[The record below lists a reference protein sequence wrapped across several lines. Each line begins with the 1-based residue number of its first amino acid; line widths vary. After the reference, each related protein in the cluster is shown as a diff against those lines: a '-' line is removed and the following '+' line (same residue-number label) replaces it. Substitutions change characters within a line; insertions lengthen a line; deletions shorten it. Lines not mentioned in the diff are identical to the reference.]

1 MKADYIEKITKR
13 LNDLPYEAIL
23 FDGKWGIGKSYAINA
38 ALEKNDNVCK
48 ISMFGLADI
57 KQIYHEVLFQ
67 LALKNNT
74 GGKIGEIA
82 NNVLEG
88 LSTVWGRAAQAKEL
102 IHSIANE
109 RELFLL
115 LSKEFDSPHIIVIDD
130 LERMS
135 NHLRL
140 EEVLG
145 IIEELKQCNYVKIIV
160 VANMEEFSE
169 ESKEVFKKYNEKVI
183 DRIYH
188 ITELPEKVMWS
199 KMKIHAAFVEKFLQA
214 HKVKNLRT
222 LEKAQNLFS
231 DVKLYC
237 KGDMSEQF
245 LDEIRLICFAIVVED
260 TDKLYYREPDEN
272 ESDPMKK
279 SSLVLNNRLEHRII
293 NYLSGI
299 KSSRNLVTMI
309 LQYYKNEIM
318 INEDGLNAEYKI
330 FSQAGQKSNYYKT
343 DEEIRK
349 ILPDLRKEMNN
360 AHNLAE
366 LNKFADE
373 YVMWSDIL
381 EEENES
387 ILQEYKEILHKML
400 EDMVLEGKEEVLNY
414 GYDLFNLSSE
424 KVKKIY
430 SEENLSMKNFVVKT
444 YIEYLQKVT
453 SGRQAF
459 EYSYKLRKYFDNS
472 FYRETVKE
480 LSVCLYNSKSFP
492 IDEMDDERYHT
503 CYNIMYVLYHS
514 DEDKF
519 FRYCDE
525 LKLKCDHMSG
535 YRLEDLVKELIK
547 GY

>member
-1 MKADYIEKITKR
+1 M
-13 LNDLPYEAIL
+13 
-23 FDGKWGIGKSYAINA
+23 
-38 ALEKNDNVCK
+38 
-48 ISMFGLADI
+48 
-57 KQIYHEVLFQ
+57 
-67 LALKNNT
+67 
-74 GGKIGEIA
+74 
-82 NNVLEG
+82 
-88 LSTVWGRAAQAKEL
+88 
-102 IHSIANE
+102 
-109 RELFLL
+109 
-115 LSKEFDSPHIIVIDD
+115 
-130 LERMS
+130 
-135 NHLRL
+135 
-140 EEVLG
+140 G

-430 SEENLSMKNFVVKT
+430 SEENLSN
-444 YIEYLQKVT
+444 E
-453 SGRQAF
+453 
-459 EYSYKLRKYFDNS
+459 
-472 FYRETVKE
+472 
-480 LSVCLYNSKSFP
+480 
-492 IDEMDDERYHT
+492 
-503 CYNIMYVLYHS
+503 
-514 DEDKF
+514 KF
-519 FRYCDE
+519 C
-525 LKLKCDHMSG
+525 C
-535 YRLEDLVKELIK
+535 
-547 GY
+547 

>member
-1 MKADYIEKITKR
+1 
-13 LNDLPYEAIL
+13 
-23 FDGKWGIGKSYAINA
+23 
-38 ALEKNDNVCK
+38 
-48 ISMFGLADI
+48 
-57 KQIYHEVLFQ
+57 
-67 LALKNNT
+67 
-74 GGKIGEIA
+74 
-82 NNVLEG
+82 
-88 LSTVWGRAAQAKEL
+88 
-102 IHSIANE
+102 
-109 RELFLL
+109 
-115 LSKEFDSPHIIVIDD
+115 
-130 LERMS
+130 
-135 NHLRL
+135 
-140 EEVLG
+140 
-145 IIEELKQCNYVKIIV
+145 
-160 VANMEEFSE
+160 
-169 ESKEVFKKYNEKVI
+169 
-183 DRIYH
+183 
-188 ITELPEKVMWS
+188 
-199 KMKIHAAFVEKFLQA
+199 
-214 HKVKNLRT
+214 
-222 LEKAQNLFS
+222 
-231 DVKLYC
+231 
-237 KGDMSEQF
+237 
-245 LDEIRLICFAIVVED
+245 
-260 TDKLYYREPDEN
+260 
-272 ESDPMKK
+272 
-279 SSLVLNNRLEHRII
+279 
-293 NYLSGI
+293 
-299 KSSRNLVTMI
+299 MI